1 MASLGWLARACIE
14 DPGGEAWRMER
25 SWISVNFA
33 ISADGKISPVAKRPS
48 GWTSEAD
55 HRRLLELRAGAD
67 ALLVG
72 KGTLVADRMTMTV
85 PGPEKQ
91 PLRCIVSRSGRLD
104 PDLPVFQ
111 KPGGQIHLCVTG
123 DAPVEIPGVMVH
135 HQTLA
140 GFLSTLAAELGVKRL
155 HCEGGGELV
164 RELMELDAIDE
175 FHLTLAGHTIFGGLS
190 APTVTGIPGN
200 FPAGS
205 LDFELSGFEPVAGT
219 GECFLSYR
227 RLR

>member
-1 MASLGWLARACIE
+1 
-14 DPGGEAWRMER
+14 MER
-25 SWISVNFA
+25 PWVSVNFA
-33 ISADGKISPVAKRPS
+33 ISADGKISPVGKRPS

-67 ALLVG
+67 ALMVG

-85 PGPEKQ
+85 PGAVKQ

-104 PDLPVFQ
+104 AGLPVFG
-111 KPGGQIHLCVTG
+111 KPGGEIHLCVTG
-123 DAPVEIPGVMVH
+123 GSPVDVPGVVVH
-135 HQTLA
+135 RGSLPE
-140 GFLSTLAAELGVKRL
+140 FLSALAMELGVKRL

-175 FHLTLAGHTIFGGLS
+175 FHLTLAGHTLFGGLS
-190 APTVTGIPGN
+190 APTVTGIPGS

-205 LDFELSGFEPVAGT
+205 LDFEISGFQPVAGT

-227 RLR
+227 RRR

>member
-1 MASLGWLARACIE
+1 
-14 DPGGEAWRMER
+14 MEKP
-25 SWISVNFA
+25 WISVNFA
-33 ISADGKISPVAKRPS
+33 ISADGKISSVEKRAS

-55 HRRLLELRAGAD
+55 HQRLLGLRARAD

-85 PGPEKQ
+85 PGGGKQ
-91 PLRCIVSRSGRLD
+91 PLRCIVSRSGALD
-104 PDLPVFQ
+104 EEHPVFR

-123 DAPVEIPGVMVH
+123 GNQVALPGVVVH
-135 HQTLA
+135 HESLA
-140 GFLSTLAAELGVKRL
+140 GFLSTLATGLGVKRL

-175 FHLTLAGHTIFGGLS
+175 FHLTLAGHTIFGGAG
-190 APTVTGIPGN
+190 APTVTGIPSD
-200 FPAGS
+200 FPERSVG
-205 LDFELSGFEPVAGT
+205 FEITRFEPVAGS

-227 RLR
+227 RRT